1 MRPPLA
7 ARLSRAL
14 VACYPPRWKQRY
26 REEML
31 DVLDQ
36 HQASPRTVLSLA
48 GGALTAHLDPSYR
61 MGRPVIK
68 NKAVRALLIAAA
80 GCMAAIALVYG
91 VFTYTDVNQLIGNLV
106 WHPGHAEGDVAL
118 VLTPDQRLLATL
130 EGGEPDTAVVTLM
143 SVGPAGLRQLSS
155 FEGGVTVAI
164 APDGHLVATS
174 GYGGEAA
181 LWNVAR
187 PRHPALLA
195 ILRPGSSNALWGE
208 AFSPDSKLLA
218 AAYGGTTALWDVARP
233 AEPRLLT
240 VLDAHVGPVTHADI
254 AFSPDGHLLALANG
268 NGQVT
273 IWDVTRPARA
283 APVATITVRDGYF
296 QAREQ
301 PGQRLIHRH
310 DHLAARQA
318 PFHRPVRRH
327 DLRKAEHLH
336 RLRLVPPAL
345 RLADHLLQRNV
356 GQRKPLGAEYERAA
370 VEAELHPGRQVGDR
384 VEPGYRLQP
393 AKKSELAHPPAGP
406 DDPHASP
413 AARCFPPGRRRHP
426 QSGRARAPGPPA
438 PRRRS
443 GRTRRR
449 AYAATP
455 PVRPNVS
462 SRSPSR
468 RPRPRRSPRPAPAR
482 T

>member
-1 MRPPLA
+1 MRSPLA

-36 HQASPRTVLSLA
+36 HQASSRTVLSLA

-80 GCMAAIALVYG
+80 GCMAVIALVYG
-91 VFTYTDVNQLIGNLV
+91 VFTYTDVNQLIGDLV

-118 VLTPDQRLLATL
+118 VFTPDQRLLATL

-240 VLDAHVGPVTHADI
+240 VLAAHVGPVTHADI

-283 APVATITVRDGYF
+283 TPVATITVRDDYF
-296 QAREQ
+296 QALAFSPQGDLLAGVTTAGTVLVYRLDDPGRPALTGQ
-301 PGQRLIHRH
+301 PLRTRGAGPVPGRGAGPGRAGGELPRLHGCLVRAGLRSRRARP
-310 DHLAARQA
+310 DRSARQ
-318 PFHRPVRRH
+318 
-327 DLRKAEHLH
+327 DLSRQLLQGHG
-336 RLRLVPPAL
+336 V
-345 RLADHLLQRNV
+345 RLA
-356 GQRKPLGAEYERAA
+356 
-370 VEAELHPGRQVGDR
+370 GDR
-384 VEPGYRLQP
+384 VRQP
-393 AKKSELAHPPAGP
+393 DRRHLRCPRYLGRAARAGP
-406 DDPHASP
+406 GRPHH
-413 AARCFPPGRRRHP
+413 RRRLGVRPHR
-426 QSGRARAPGPPA
+426 GRPVGADS
-438 PRRRS
+438 RRRV
-443 GRTRRR
+443 
-449 AYAATP
+449 AA
-455 PVRPNVS
+455 VH
-462 SRSPSR
+462 PSVTH
-468 RPRPRRSPRPAPAR
+468 P
-482 T
+482 

>member
-91 VFTYTDVNQLIGNLV
+91 VFTYTDVNQLIGDLV

-254 AFSPDGHLLALANG
+254 AFSPDGHLLALA
-268 NGQVT
+268 T
-273 IWDVTRPARA
+273 
-283 APVATITVRDGYF
+283 AT
-296 QAREQ
+296 A
-301 PGQRLIHRH
+301 
-310 DHLAARQA
+310 
-318 PFHRPVRRH
+318 
-327 DLRKAEHLH
+327 
-336 RLRLVPPAL
+336 
-345 RLADHLLQRNV
+345 
-356 GQRKPLGAEYERAA
+356 
-370 VEAELHPGRQVGDR
+370 
-384 VEPGYRLQP
+384 
-393 AKKSELAHPPAGP
+393 
-406 DDPHASP
+406 
-413 AARCFPPGRRRHP
+413 
-426 QSGRARAPGPPA
+426 
-438 PRRRS
+438 
-443 GRTRRR
+443 
-449 AYAATP
+449 
-455 PVRPNVS
+455 
-462 SRSPSR
+462 RSPSG
-468 RPRPRRSPRPAPAR
+468 

>member
-1 MRPPLA
+1 MRPLPA
-7 ARLSRAL
+7 ARLSRAV

-31 DVLDQ
+31 EVLDQ
-36 HQASPRTVLSLA
+36 HQASSRTVLSLA

-80 GCMAAIALVYG
+80 GCLTMIALAYG
-91 VFTYTDVNQLIGNLV
+91 VFTYTDVNQLIGDLV

-187 PRHPALLA
+187 PRYPALLA

-240 VLDAHVGPVTHADI
+240 VLDAHVGVGHRADVGGQHGQQPRLGRAGNI
-254 AFSPDGHLLALANG
+254 PQGGSAAIGRGQQLAVGREGLAPQSIG
-268 NGQVT
+268 G
-273 IWDVTRPARA
+273 
-283 APVATITVRDGYF
+283 
-296 QAREQ
+296 
-301 PGQRLIHRH
+301 
-310 DHLAARQA
+310 
-318 PFHRPVRRH
+318 
-327 DLRKAEHLH
+327 
-336 RLRLVPPAL
+336 
-345 RLADHLLQRNV
+345 
-356 GQRKPLGAEYERAA
+356 
-370 VEAELHPGRQVGDR
+370 
-384 VEPGYRLQP
+384 
-393 AKKSELAHPPAGP
+393 AGP
-406 DDPHASP
+406 QYRQQVRMAG
-413 AARCFPPGRRRHP
+413 PGH
-426 QSGRARAPGPPA
+426 
-438 PRRRS
+438 
-443 GRTRRR
+443 
-449 AYAATP
+449 TP
-455 PVRPNVS
+455 PVSYTHLTLPTTERV
-462 SRSPSR
+462 
-468 RPRPRRSPRPAPAR
+468 
-482 T
+482 

>member
-31 DVLDQ
+31 EVLDQ
-36 HQASPRTVLSLA
+36 HQTSPRTVLSLA
-48 GGALTAHLDPSYR
+48 GGVLTAHLDPSYR

-80 GCMAAIALVYG
+80 GCMAVIALVYG
-91 VFTYTDVNQLIGNLV
+91 VSTYTDVNQLIGDLV

-155 FEGGVTVAI
+155 FEGGITVAI

-233 AEPRLLT
+233 AQPRLLT
-240 VLDAHVGPVTHADI
+240 VLAAHVGPVTHADI

-283 APVATITVRDGYF
+283 APVATITVRDDHF
-296 QAREQ
+296 QALAFSPQGDLLAGVTTAGTVLVYRLDN
-301 PGQRLIHRH
+301 PGRPALTASRSG
-310 DHLAARQA
+310 LAAQA
-318 PFHRPVRRH
+318 LYPGGVRAPAGLAASCPGCMTPSYALGFAPGGRALTVVL
-327 DLRKAEHLH
+327 DKIFPDNSSRDTAFTWQVTASGSLTGGISAARDTWDGQ
-336 RLRLVPPAL
+336 PAL
-345 RLADHLLQRNV
+345 APDGRTIVDGSAFGRT
-356 GQRKPLGAEYERAA
+356 A
-370 VEAELHPGRQVGDR
+370 VDLWEL
-384 VEPGYRLQP
+384 
-393 AKKSELAHPPAGP
+393 
-406 DDPHASP
+406 P
-413 AARCFPPGRRRHP
+413 AADR
-426 QSGRARAPGPPA
+426 
-438 PRRRS
+438 
-443 GRTRRR
+443 
-449 AYAATP
+449 
-455 PVRPNVS
+455 
-462 SRSPSR
+462 
-468 RPRPRRSPRPAPAR
+468 
-482 T
+482 

>member
-80 GCMAAIALVYG
+80 GCMAVIALVYG
-91 VFTYTDVNQLIGNLV
+91 VFTYTDVNQLIGDLV
-106 WHPGHAEGDVAL
+106 RHPGHAEGDVAL

-155 FEGGVTVAI
+155 FEGGITVAI

-233 AEPRLLT
+233 A
-240 VLDAHVGPVTHADI
+240 
-254 AFSPDGHLLALANG
+254 
-268 NGQVT
+268 
-273 IWDVTRPARA
+273 RA
-283 APVATITVRDGYF
+283 AVADRAGRPRRPGDPRRHRVLPGRAPAG
-296 QAREQ
+296 
-301 PGQRLIHRH
+301 PGQRQRPGHHLGRDPPGPRRPGR
-310 DHLAARQA
+310 DHHGPRTATS
-318 PFHRPVRRH
+318 RPWRSR
-327 DLRKAEHLH
+327 RKATCW
-336 RLRLVPPAL
+336 
-345 RLADHLLQRNV
+345 
-356 GQRKPLGAEYERAA
+356 
-370 VEAELHPGRQVGDR
+370 PG
-384 VEPGYRLQP
+384 
-393 AKKSELAHPPAGP
+393 
-406 DDPHASP
+406 
-413 AARCFPPGRRRHP
+413 
-426 QSGRARAPGPPA
+426 
-438 PRRRS
+438 
-443 GRTRRR
+443 
-449 AYAATP
+449 
-455 PVRPNVS
+455 
-462 SRSPSR
+462 
-468 RPRPRRSPRPAPAR
+468 
-482 T
+482 